1 MAYGIPQR
9 LRPRSSLR
17 TNLLRPLKMI
27 LDPVLSIAL
36 IGGVIIAL
44 WQLLQLAHQTKL
56 QSDTLRLSQ
65 QLESAK
71 LVLQFTTIVLRAMSI
86 RDWLPPSENHDGN
99 YHILAS
105 ADGGNGGAFRDIDI
119 ENYLG
124 NFEDMGYLVGDD
136 LIFSQMAYRSF
147 SYDIE
152 KAWCNVDVQRVIRQA
167 RQADKSVTAIS
178 DPMYGGVEK
187 LALEYL
193 AREKQ
198 SCKDLDRQ

>member
-1 MAYGIPQR
+1 M
-9 LRPRSSLR
+9 R
-17 TNLLRPLKMI
+17 TNLLRLLKMI

-44 WQLLQLAHQTKL
+44 WQLFQIAHQTKL

-71 LVLQFTTIVLRAMSI
+71 LVLQF
-86 RDWLPPSENHDGN
+86 RDRVEGNEFSRLVAAIENHDGN

-105 ADGGNGGAFRDIDI
+105 ADGGNAGTFRDIDI

-124 NFEDMGYLVGDD
+124 NFEDMGYLVGDN